1 MDIGVEKKMA
11 EADKI
16 IDRVRTMAVDFVG
29 DNMPVSIDEDALNHM
44 AESMTTEGKMLFE
57 PEPDMNQAQSVLTEL
72 FAGAINY
79 CFWYGKYD
87 FRPMLGGSTTMYDI
101 ITDAVHNNFEGTVD
115 SEFMNFIIDRLV
127 FDRYPLIEERTRHL
141 MEISIG
147 AQEFIMFVLMNRN
160 NDARIVLHELVRRY
174 TGFSSDMFL
183 KRAFLFILQLNRKLN
198 FFSEIDM
205 IPVPADYQVPKMLEH
220 FGCLKY
226 KTSLSNKIASHSM
239 IPKYSLEEVSI
250 RGATILV
257 CDRLAELTGW
267 NKSEID
273 SWLWLR
279 RKECTKPFHL
289 TVTTDY

>member
-115 SEFMNFIIDRLV
+115 SEFMNFIIDRLI

>member
-1 MDIGVEKKMA
+1 
-11 EADKI
+11 
-16 IDRVRTMAVDFVG
+16 
-29 DNMPVSIDEDALNHM
+29 
-44 AESMTTEGKMLFE
+44 
-57 PEPDMNQAQSVLTEL
+57 
-72 FAGAINY
+72 
-79 CFWYGKYD
+79 
-87 FRPMLGGSTTMYDI
+87 
-101 ITDAVHNNFEGTVD
+101 
-115 SEFMNFIIDRLV
+115 
-127 FDRYPLIEERTRHL
+127 
-141 MEISIG
+141 
-147 AQEFIMFVLMNRN
+147 
-160 NDARIVLHELVRRY
+160 
-174 TGFSSDMFL
+174 
-183 KRAFLFILQLNRKLN
+183 
-198 FFSEIDM
+198 M

-226 KTSLSNKIASHSM
+226 KTSLSNKIASHSI

>member
-1 MDIGVEKKMA
+1 MDIGADLRMA

-16 IDRVRTMAVDFVG
+16 IDRVRTMAIDFVG
-29 DNMPVSIDEDALNHM
+29 EAMPVSIDEDAVNRL
-44 AESMTTEGKMLFE
+44 AETMEAEGKMFFE
-57 PEPDMNQAQSVLTEL
+57 PEAGMNQAQAVLTEL
-72 FAGAINY
+72 FASAINY

-87 FRPMLGGSTTMYDI
+87 FRPMLGGSTTMYDVI
-101 ITDAVHNNFEGTVD
+101 IDAVHNNFEGTVD
-115 SEFMNFIIDRLV
+115 SEFMSYIINQLT

-141 MEISIG
+141 MEISVG
-147 AQEFIMFVLMNRN
+147 TQDFIMFVLMNRN

-174 TGFSSDMFL
+174 SGFSSDMFL
-183 KRAFLFILQLNRKLN
+183 KRAFLFIMQLNRKLN
-198 FFSEIDM
+198 FFDGVEN

-226 KTSLSNKIASHSM
+226 KTSLSDKIASHTI
-239 IPKYSLEEVSI
+239 IPKYSMEEISI
-250 RGATILV
+250 RGATVLV